1 MDEKQHP
8 SGPALN
14 PAESTSDNT
23 QLAATVNN
31 DTSSSRLSSISL
43 KEENDRRMDSITK
56 PSPDDTSTPVEP
68 NDAAGEEWISGV
80 PLFMVVAGI
89 TLVIFLMLLD
99 TSIIATAI
107 PKITD
112 QFHSLEDVA
121 WYGSAYTLA
130 SCALQPLTGKFY
142 THFQSKWTF
151 LGFFAVF
158 EIGSIVCGAATSS
171 MMLIIGRAVAGMGSS
186 GMINGALTI
195 IAGAVPMHKRPALV
209 GMMMGFAQLG
219 LVCGPL
225 VGGAFTTK
233 TTWRWCFYINL
244 PIGGLV
250 AILLVF
256 IRMPEQRK
264 KGRAIDV
271 LPTFYKSFDLL
282 GFVLFAPAAIMF
294 LLALEYGGTEYPW
307 DDQVIIGLFVG
318 SGVTAIVFLIWEWY
332 KGKEAMIPFHLI
344 TQRIAYSSYATIAVI
359 FGLTMVMSYYLPI
372 YFQSIRDDSALDS
385 GVNLLPNIIAQ
396 LVTAVMSGFLIG
408 KLGYYLPWCLGG
420 AVFCAVGSG
429 MLSTLS
435 PTTSTAAWAAYQV
448 LVGLGRGAS
457 TQAPMLAVQNGVAP
471 DDLSTAMAVLAFSQT
486 FGGSVFL
493 AIASVIF
500 NEGLKDQIPRY
511 APNVDTSAV
520 VAAGATGFRDL
531 VSDDDLAGVVKGYA
545 KAIDWVFYLVA
556 ALCAVQFFVS
566 WGMGWVDVRQKKGGN
581 KRVPADQVKVV
592 DEEKGR
598 A

>member
-1 MDEKQHP
+1 MNMD
-8 SGPALN
+8 S
-14 PAESTSDNT
+14 
-23 QLAATVNN
+23 
-31 DTSSSRLSSISL
+31 SSSRSGSLSL
-43 KEENDRRMDSITK
+43 KDGNARDTQPVSNS
-56 PSPDDTSTPVEP
+56 SPGNASTPTQPIEAP
-68 NDAAGEEWISGV
+68 AEEWISGV

-89 TLVIFLMLLD
+89 TLVMFLMLLD

-158 EIGSIVCGAATSS
+158 EVGSIICGAATSS

-195 IAGAVPMHKRPALV
+195 IAGAVPMHKRPALI
-209 GMMMGFAQLG
+209 GMIMGFAQLG
-219 LVCGPL
+219 LVSGPL

-250 AILLVF
+250 ALLLVF
-256 IRMPEQRK
+256 TRMPEQRK
-264 KGRAIDV
+264 KGHALDV
-271 LPTFYKSFDLL
+271 LPTFYKSFDLV

-318 SGVTAIVFLIWEWY
+318 SGVTAIVFLVWEWY

-344 TQRIAYSSYATIAVI
+344 TQRIAYSSYATISVI
-359 FGLTMVMSYYLPI
+359 FGLTMVMAYYLPI

-396 LVTAVMSGFLIG
+396 LVTAVLSGVLIG
-408 KLGYYLPWCLGG
+408 KLGYYLPWSLGG
-420 AVFCAVGSG
+420 AVFAAVGSG

-435 PTTSTAAWAAYQV
+435 PTTSTAAWAGYQV

-457 TQAPMLAVQNGVAP
+457 TQAPMLAVQNGINP
-471 DDLSTAMAVLAFSQT
+471 DDISTAMAVLAFSQT

-531 VSDDDLAGVVKGYA
+531 VSGDDLAGVVKGYA
-545 KAIDWVFYLVA
+545 KAIDWVFYLVTS
-556 ALCAVQFFVS
+556 LCVVQFLVS
-566 WGMGWVDVRQKKGGN
+566 WGMGWVDVRQKKGAP
-581 KRVPADQVKVV
+581 KEVPPEGKVM
-592 DEEKGR
+592 DEEKGQ